1 MIDLGDG
8 YLSLIDRPASL
19 KWSPLASVSFAK
31 EFNVGQKAL
40 NETQWAL
47 VTKKGVN

>member
-31 EFNVGQKAL
+31 RV
-40 NETQWAL
+40 
-47 VTKKGVN
+47 